1 MATKQ
6 VKRQLALLA
15 RHLRNLRIDCKFTQ
29 VQLSKATGIAQTT
42 ICNYEKGVRVPSL
55 ENLIQI
61 ARALEVEL
69 HVLLDFRYLK

>member
-1 MATKQ
+1 MTPQQAK
-6 VKRQLALLA
+6 KELSLLA
-15 RHLRNLRIDCKFTQ
+15 THLRNLRVDCKLTQ

-42 ICNYEKGVRVPSL
+42 ICNYEKGARVPSI

-61 ARALEVEL
+61 ARALGVEL